1 MLFFFCF
8 LCFLT
13 RGFFVLWVKRRV
25 HPHCTP
31 QGQKGREQHRHKGT
45 EARRLFSV
53 LVITHFSPSFFLE
66 SPLCLQLF
74 QTKMSSAP
82 QQNTGGQGPTPGPAV
97 SSQPPTTLAAATAKK
112 GRGSTSSGLIAVA
125 KPLTNF
131 TGPLAEHIQAIV
143 NSVTPAKPSETFNQ
157 SISRAIEALMRVC
170 FFHLS
175 FHAFLQT
182 HHTHFPCCAIT
193 DCKEMRRR
201 RPSLCC
207 TWDCGRRVQGRWRF
221 LVHSGAG

>member
-1 MLFFFCF
+1 M
-8 LCFLT
+8 
-13 RGFFVLWVKRRV
+13 
-25 HPHCTP
+25 
-31 QGQKGREQHRHKGT
+31 EQHRHKGT

-53 LVITHFSPSFFLE
+53 LVITHFSPSFLE

-170 FFHLS
+170 FLPFISCFFCKHTILT
-175 FHAFLQT
+175 FHAAQ
-182 HHTHFPCCAIT
+182 
-193 DCKEMRRR
+193 
-201 RPSLCC
+201 
-207 TWDCGRRVQGRWRF
+207 
-221 LVHSGAG
+221 